1 MRAVIAVLTAVVL
14 SGAVAFAAT
23 GPSGSGVGGA
33 AAAPREVSL
42 TGTWVLRAADEMR
55 ADGARVAAYGPDP
68 GGLLIIDEQG
78 RYSLQ
83 IFRRERLRFAAGDKR
98 RGTPE
103 EYAAAAL
110 GMSSHIG
117 TVVADA
123 VRGTLTFRIE
133 LASYPNWDGTVQT
146 RDFELLGDLLSYRIP
161 TAATGNGT
169 TPISVWQR
177 VGR

>member
-1 MRAVIAVLTAVVL
+1 MKAAVTVLTAVAF
-14 SGAVAFAAT
+14 SGALAFAAT
-23 GPSGSGVGGA
+23 SLPRGA
-33 AAAPREVSL
+33 AAVPVSREISL
-42 TGTWVLRAADEMR
+42 TGTWVLRAADEIR
-55 ADGARVAAYGPDP
+55 ADGARVTAYGPDP

-83 IFRRERLRFAAGDKR
+83 IFRRDRLRFAAGDKR
-98 RGTPE
+98 RGTPD

-117 TVVADA
+117 TVVADVA
-123 VRGTLTFRIE
+123 RGTLTFRIE
-133 LASYPNWDGTVQT
+133 LASFPNWDGTVQT
-146 RDFELLGDLLSYRIP
+146 RDFELLGDVLSYRVP

-177 VGR
+177 AGR